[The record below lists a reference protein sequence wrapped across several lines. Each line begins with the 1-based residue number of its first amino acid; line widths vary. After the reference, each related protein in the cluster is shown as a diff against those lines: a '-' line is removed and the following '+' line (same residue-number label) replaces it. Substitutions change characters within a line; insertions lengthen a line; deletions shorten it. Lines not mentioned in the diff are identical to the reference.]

1 MSTRG
6 ATDYFGY
13 PPLSKLRGLA
23 PLFVVH
29 KSALNQFTF
38 HWDDPANKIGWANGG
53 PKTWLIQWWLS
64 IIGPISV
71 LAGASKWTI
80 MFSLFF
86 WHVHIHNDGPMKTAR
101 LHFIS
106 PNHIIYLQ
114 NKSYIYKHFQLL
126 VTIRTLQSSSIGADS
141 LLILS
146 PK

>member
-1 MSTRG
+1 M
-6 ATDYFGY
+6 
-13 PPLSKLRGLA
+13 
-23 PLFVVH
+23 
-29 KSALNQFTF
+29 
-38 HWDDPANKIGWANGG
+38 
-53 PKTWLIQWWLS
+53 
-64 IIGPISV
+64 IGPMMAVNHWPNQVV

-126 VTIRTLQSSSIGADS
+126 VTIRVRPLERI
-141 LLILS
+141 
-146 PK
+146 PF